1 MVIRVFPHLNEISE
15 QHLEF
20 YKEILHW
27 GFVCSMLAYQMS
39 ELHGQ
44 GQQ

>member
-1 MVIRVFPHLNEISE
+1 MIIHVFLHLNKISE

-20 YKEILHW
+20 YREILHW
-27 GFVCSMLAYQMS
+27 GFVCSTLAYEMS